1 MLQGWEWIFIGAVLI
16 VIILWGP
23 TKIPQLARAL
33 GKAKEEF
40 TKGSRESKAISMQGN
55 AQAVTVASSSTIQAD
70 DDLLLSTA
78 QKLGISIDGKTRQRI
93 GEEISL
99 KVKVLGTQ

>member
-1 MLQGWEWIFIGAVLI
+1 

-23 TKIPQLARAL
+23 SKIPQLAIAL
-33 GKAKEEF
+33 GKAKDEF
-40 TKGSRESKAISMQGN
+40 TRASRESKIASLG
-55 AQAVTVASSSTIQAD
+55 APQALTVATSSTIQGD

-78 QKLGISIDGKTRQRI
+78 KKLGISTEGKSRQLI
-93 GEEISL
+93 SEEVSL